1 MRCSYLGPRQTKQTS
16 PEFRLFARGEFS
28 RYFFQH
34 ARAYSF
40 GFETSRHTHSI
51 GTNVHELLN
60 FVVFYVLDC
69 LVFMNSRRET
79 SSFYNPSL

>member
-16 PEFRLFARGEFS
+16 PELRLFARGEFS

-34 ARAYSF
+34 AHAYSF
-40 GFETSRHTHSI
+40 GFETSHHTHSI
-51 GTNVHELLN
+51 GTNVHALLN
-60 FVVFYVLDC
+60 FVVFYLLDC

-79 SSFYNPSL
+79 SSFNNPSL